1 MNDDGCQIEQDTRY
15 LVWML
20 LEVLSS
26 QKTVKHDAGIREGNW
41 LQQLGL
47 DTPGI
52 RCTSRPAGRA
62 RARKISDVQSD
73 SQRNQQR
80 NETDILERN
89 MEEVH
94 MSGVCHS
101 PQLQPSSRIIWD
113 TYICGHMILLLDPS
127 AFRYMKL
134 SPM

>member
-1 MNDDGCQIEQDTRY
+1 
-15 LVWML
+15 ML

-41 LQQLGL
+41 LQQLRL

-52 RCTSRPAGRA
+52 RCTSRPTGRA

-89 MEEVH
+89 IEEVH
-94 MSGVCHS
+94 VSRVSQHAFGHS
-101 PQLQPSSRIIWD
+101 P
-113 TYICGHMILLLDPS
+113 
-127 AFRYMKL
+127 
-134 SPM
+134 

>member
-1 MNDDGCQIEQDTRY
+1 
-15 LVWML
+15 ML
-20 LEVLSS
+20 LEVFSN

-52 RCTSRPAGRA
+52 RCTSRPTGRA

-94 MSGVCHS
+94 S
-101 PQLQPSSRIIWD
+101 PQLRPSSRIIWD
-113 TYICGHMILLLDPS
+113 THICGHMILLLDPS